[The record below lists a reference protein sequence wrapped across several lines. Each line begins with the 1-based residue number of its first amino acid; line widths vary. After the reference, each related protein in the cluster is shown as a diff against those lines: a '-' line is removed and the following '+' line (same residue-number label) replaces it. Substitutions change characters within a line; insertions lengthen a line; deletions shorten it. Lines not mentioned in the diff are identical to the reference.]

1 MWRLLTFAAGV
12 VAGAVGVRALKKAEA
27 PEKLTDLAHKARS
40 GLDKAGEG
48 LRDATVSGLSAV
60 EKSSA
65 SLRAKLSGA
74 AEAASE
80 SPASESPASEPPAD
94 DAANQPATSNG
105 TSKHEEA

>member
-27 PEKLTDLAHKARS
+27 PEKLTGLAHKARS

-80 SPASESPASEPPAD
+80 SPASEPPAD
-94 DAANQPATSNG
+94 DAASQPATSNG

>member
-12 VAGAVGVRALKKAEA
+12 VAGVAGVKALKKAEA
-27 PEKLTDLAHKARS
+27 PEKLADLAQKAR
-40 GLDKAGEG
+40 GGFDRAGEG

-65 SLRAKLSGA
+65 SLRAKLSGDA
-74 AEAASE
+74 
-80 SPASESPASEPPAD
+80 EPPA
-94 DAANQPATSNG
+94 AAPPSNG